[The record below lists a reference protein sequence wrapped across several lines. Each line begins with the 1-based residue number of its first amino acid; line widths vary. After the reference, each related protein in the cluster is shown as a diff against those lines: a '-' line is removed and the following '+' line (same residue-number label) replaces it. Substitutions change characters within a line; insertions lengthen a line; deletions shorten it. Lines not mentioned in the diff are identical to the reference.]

1 LVEKM
6 FAEPEA
12 EFSALLPA
20 SCNCKTLAMVKE
32 LASCLATFKPN
43 RKRTN
48 DNDKFNYLMG
58 QMRRRCE
65 GAAPIAEL
73 TKVVKTTLHVK

>member
-1 LVEKM
+1 
-6 FAEPEA
+6 
-12 EFSALLPA
+12 
-20 SCNCKTLAMVKE
+20 MVKE